1 MEWIGVVGIIV
12 GLVFFVIAA
21 MKGWN
26 VLITSIVTA
35 IIIALTNGMDI
46 GAAMVGNESSY
57 VTGLAGFVQKNLLIF
72 MGAAIL
78 GEYIDKSGAAKAI
91 AQAIMNKVGTKSP

>member
-1 MEWIGVVGIIV
+1 MEWIGVIGIV
-12 GLVFFVIAA
+12 AGLVFFVIAA
-21 MKGWN
+21 MRGWN

-57 VTGLAGFVQKNLLIF
+57 VTGLAGFVQ
-72 MGAAIL
+72 AA
-78 GEYIDKSGAAKAI
+78 
-91 AQAIMNKVGTKSP
+91 T